1 MFKNVSIGLKLCVVL
16 VVSISVLLLAG
27 TAGLSNYLSTRLE
40 EHSMRTLEA
49 TNATIV
55 TMIDTF
61 NRNLAQHTERMGR
74 MLAAAYPD
82 GFELREGTLH
92 HGGRPLTEHDTQIL
106 DAFTATSG
114 AFGTVM
120 VRADNDFRRLNT
132 SMTDGQ
138 GRRLNQGGSFLGASH
153 AATARLLNGESF
165 SSKVSVF
172 GREMMTYSQP
182 IKNAAGTVVGAFFVS
197 IDFTSGLQELRRSIV
212 GIRIGDTGYPYV
224 ISAAADNRGTAVVH
238 PAVEGQSLLSAVDT
252 HGRPFTTEIL
262 DRKNG
267 SLSYWW
273 KNPGE
278 DKAREKVVV
287 FNYYEP
293 WDWVV
298 VSGSYLA
305 VVNSEGQ
312 QVRLGMILLFLILVP
327 IVILIVVIAI
337 RRWVSKPLGEAVA
350 LATRVADADLSVK
363 VSAASSRDE
372 VGQLMEAL
380 GRMVGGLGKTIAE
393 VRDVASLVSNDA
405 NVLRRQ
411 ADEVAVNSD
420 KQSDATAGMAA
431 AVEQMSTSID
441 LIAGN
446 TDEARETSSEAAQ
459 ISADSSRII
468 RLATEAMQDIA
479 GTVGEAS
486 EKLTRLG
493 QSSQE
498 ISSIVNT
505 IHEIAE
511 QTNLLALNAAIEAA
525 RAGEQGRG
533 FAVVADEVRKLAE
546 RTSSS
551 TKEISRMVEHIQHD
565 TEDAVAS
572 MNKGVEQVDSGVKL
586 ANEADEAIR
595 RIYDGAMKTSEAVAS
610 ISNAAKEQSVAAASV
625 AQGVEQIALMAE
637 SNNADARQSAEA
649 SKALEEV
656 ASRLKQS
663 VEHFR
668 V

>member
-1 MFKNVSIGLKLCVVL
+1 MFKNLSIGLKLSLIL
-16 VVSISVLLLAG
+16 VASISILLLAG
-27 TAGLSNYLSTRLE
+27 TAGLSNYLGTKLE
-40 EHSMRTLEA
+40 ERSVRVLED
-49 TNATIV
+49 TNASV
-55 TMIDTF
+55 VKMIEVF
-61 NRNLAQHTERMGR
+61 NRGLTLSTERLGR
-74 MLAAAYPD
+74 LFAREFPE
-82 GFELREGTLH
+82 GFELRQGALY
-92 HGGRPLTEHDTQIL
+92 HGGVPITEHDTRVL
-106 DAFTATSG
+106 DDFTRDSG
-114 AFGTVM
+114 AAPTVM
-120 VRADNDFRRLNT
+120 RLADNDFLRVVTSLTDSQGKRLT
-132 SMTDGQ
+132 
-138 GRRLNQGGSFLGASH
+138 GSFLGAAH
-153 AATARLLNGESF
+153 PATARLLRGESF
-165 SSKVSVF
+165 SGKATVS
-172 GREMMTYSQP
+172 GRELMTHYQP
-182 IKNAAGTVVGAFFVS
+182 IKNASGTVIGALSVA
-197 IDFTSGLQELRRSIV
+197 IDFTSGLADLRRSITS
-212 GIRIGDTGYPYV
+212 IRIGETGYPYA
-224 ISAAADNRGTAVVH
+224 ISAGGSERGTVMVH
-238 PAVEGQSLLSAVDT
+238 PEVQGQSLLSAVDAA
-252 HGRPFTTEIL
+252 GRPFIAEML

-267 SLSYWW
+267 FQSYVW

-278 DKAREKVVV
+278 SNARDKVAV

-293 WDWVV
+293 WDWVII
-298 VSGSYLA
+298 SGSYLDEF
-305 VVNSEGQ
+305 NSESRLVGQ
-312 QVRLGMILLFLILVP
+312 GMILLFLVLVP
-327 IVILIVVIAI
+327 IVTLIIVVAT
-337 RRWVSKPLGEAVA
+337 RHWVSKPLKEAVT

-363 VSAASSRDE
+363 VSAASQDE
-372 VGQLMEAL
+372 AGQLMAAL

-393 VRDVASLVSNDA
+393 VRDAATTVSDDA

-479 GTVGEAS
+479 GTVGQAS
-486 EKLTRLG
+486 EKLSQLG
-493 QSSQE
+493 QSSKE

-551 TKEISRMVEHIQHD
+551 TKEISRMVDHIQHD

-586 ANEADEAIR
+586 ATEADQAIR
-595 RIYDGAMKTSEAVAS
+595 RLYDGAMRTSEAVAS
-610 ISNAAKEQSVAAASV
+610 ISNAAKEQSAAAASV
-625 AQGVEQIALMAE
+625 AQGVEQIAQMAE
-637 SNNADARQSAEA
+637 RNNADARQSAEA

-656 ASRLKQS
+656 ASRLKRS